1 MDWRALGSEDGAL
14 RVVWRGGRSDGAYGR
29 GQRILGAI
37 RGAAGAR
44 IRRGRDLP
52 DGYARD
58 EQLDS
63 GKPLGIRSRNYTF
76 LLAHRKRSRAS
87 SDRLDGGGCDVA
99 GIVFYIWPGVVQ
111 LGGCFGLVFFRQ
123 SCPTTRA

>member
-1 MDWRALGSEDGAL
+1 MDWRTVGSVDGAL

-37 RGAAGAR
+37 CGAAGAR

-87 SDRLDGGGCDVA
+87 ADRLDGGACDVA
-99 GIVFYIWPGVVQ
+99 GVGLDPVACGVR
-111 LGGCFGLVFFRQ
+111 LGASVGVGFFLR
-123 SCPTTRA
+123 

>member
-44 IRRGRDLP
+44 IRRGRALP

-58 EQLDS
+58 EQLDA
-63 GKPLGIRSRNYTF
+63 GKPLGILSRNYTF
-76 LLAHRKRSRAS
+76 LLAHRKHSLAS
-87 SDRLDGGGCDVA
+87 SDRLDVGGCDVA
-99 GIVFYIWPGVVQ
+99 AAVFAHVHI
-111 LGGCFGLVFFRQ
+111 L
-123 SCPTTRA
+123 